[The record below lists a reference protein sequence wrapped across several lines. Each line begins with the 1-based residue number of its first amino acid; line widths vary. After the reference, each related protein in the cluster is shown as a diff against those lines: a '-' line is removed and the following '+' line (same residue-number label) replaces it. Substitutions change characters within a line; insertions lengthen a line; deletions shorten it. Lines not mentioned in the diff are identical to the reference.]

1 MRPALWVVPRGI
13 EVSEA
18 EPTAAELAALGL
30 VERRLVLWWRG
41 LLAGLFGQRSPSLFD

>member
-13 EVSEA
+13 EVSECA
-18 EPTAAELAALGL
+18 DATPDELVALGL

-41 LLAGLFGQRSPSLFD
+41 LLAGLLGQGAPAGA